1 MSNKTQTIITEEELI
16 KNQTIN
22 DEVVGTGQPQTT
34 PVVEQKQSGFKA
46 FWNKG
51 LEFAGKHKFAI
62 GAILGAG
69 SVIAADYAISKMEEK
84 YSLTKD
90 DVVDAEFTEVEP
102 KTTDDNTEYIEDYD
116 TLDTYDENQEEEVIV
131 DESENTDE

>member
-46 FWNKG
+46 LWNKG
-51 LEFAGKHKFAI
+51 LEFAGKHKFGI
-62 GAILGAG
+62 GVALGVG
-69 SVIAADYAISKMEEK
+69 SVIAADYAISKVEEK
-84 YSLTKD
+84 YSITKND
-90 DVVDAEFTEVEP
+90 ILDAEFTEVEP
-102 KTTDDNTEYIEDYD
+102 KTTDDNTEYVEDYD

-131 DESENTDE
+131 DESEDTDE